1 MRAKARRGVH
11 RRVYASVQKKSLRN
25 MILRE
30 LVLNFGYSDK
40 LKIAEVLADTMTG
53 LFESYVR
60 DRDKMEPYD
69 LLWLGV
75 DRSERPSHGKR
86 MEDTLQG
93 VVRVRLWREDE
104 LKALADGE
112 LSFKQVT
119 ALRVV
124 RIAGEAAGEGVLLNP
139 TDLSLIVGREVGTVR
154 KVIRE
159 YEKERGEPV
168 PIRSRV
174 HDMGSHQ
181 THKVMILKM
190 HLEGLLTSEIA
201 RLTEHDPENVDRYIQ
216 NFRRV
221 LDLAKRGMEERKIC
235 FITGMSKKVVREY
248 LEFIEGN
255 GLISKGSDEPEG

>member
-1 MRAKARRGVH
+1 MKAKARRGVH
-11 RRVYASVQKKSLRN
+11 RRVYASIQKKSLRN

-40 LKIAEVLADTMTG
+40 LKIAEVLVDTIMG
-53 LFESYVR
+53 LFDSYVR
-60 DRDKMEPYD
+60 GGDKMEPYD

-75 DRSERPSHGKR
+75 DREERPSHGKR
-86 MEDTLQG
+86 MEDTLQR
-93 VVRVRLWREDE
+93 VVRVRLWTEGE
-104 LKALADGE
+104 LRMLAEGE
-112 LSFKQVT
+112 LSFKEVT
-119 ALRVV
+119 GLRMI
-124 RIAGEAAGEGVLLNP
+124 RIAREAAGEGVLLNP
-139 TDLSLIVGREVGTVR
+139 TDLGLIVGREVGTVR
-154 KVIRE
+154 RVIRE
-159 YEKERGEPV
+159 YEKEKGEPV

-181 THKVMILKM
+181 THKGMIMKM

-201 RLTEHDPENVDRYIQ
+201 RITGHDPENVDRYIQ

-221 LDLAKRGMEERKIC
+221 MDLARRGMGERKIC

-255 GLISKGSDEPEG
+255 GLISKGSNEPEG